1 MYCIV
6 LQCGWTDGQEVL
18 AVCVAKSKK
27 EVMQVG
33 CFDPYN
39 QYYFDVTQ
47 LELVGSR
54 TIADCKFGKSYPADV
69 YKVR

>member
-1 MYCIV
+1 M
-6 LQCGWTDGQEVL
+6 
-18 AVCVAKSKK
+18 CVAKSKK